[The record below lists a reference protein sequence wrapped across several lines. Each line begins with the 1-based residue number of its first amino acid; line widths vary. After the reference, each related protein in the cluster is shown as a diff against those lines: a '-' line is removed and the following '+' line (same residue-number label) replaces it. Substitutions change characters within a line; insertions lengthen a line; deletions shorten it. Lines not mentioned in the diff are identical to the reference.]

1 VARNEPP
8 TGTVTFL
15 FTDVVGSTR
24 LAEELGDGW
33 PPVLERHRQIARASW
48 STFGGVEV
56 STEGDSFFVVFETAA
71 AAVAAAV
78 QVQRDLAAETWPDGV
93 NLSVRMG
100 LHTGEGRLGGG
111 SYVGLD
117 VHRAARIA
125 SAAHG
130 GQVLLSASTLALLE
144 GSGAWPPGVEV
155 RDLGRHVLRDLSR
168 PERIHDLVIAGLD
181 SRFPPIRT
189 LNAARNTLPSQLTSF
204 LGRDREL
211 QEASRLLAGTRLLT
225 LLGPGGTGKTRLALQ
240 TAAAAADGYPDGVH
254 FVPLGMVTD
263 PTLAVP
269 TIAQALGLQQS
280 GEAQLDQLVEFLGD
294 KKVLVLLDNFEQII
308 EAAPDVADL
317 LGRVPHVSVLVTSRS
332 PLRVY
337 GEREYHV
344 PPLRLPDRNHRAGLA
359 DVAACD
365 SVALFVDR
373 AQRVRPDF
381 TLSEDN
387 ASAVAEIC
395 ARLDGLPLAI
405 ELAAARVRTLSPH
418 AIAQRLDHRLAL
430 LSGGARNLPAR
441 QQTLRGAIAW
451 SHDLLDEADQR
462 FFARFSVF
470 AGGADL
476 SAIEEVVLE
485 PGHKDAAVDDVE
497 SLLDKSL
504 LTLATASP
512 AAECRYGMLET
523 IREFAAQRLGDRG
536 EAETVRERHARW
548 VATFVERESGAVLGA
563 DRRQVLDRYE
573 VEHDNIRAALTWALE
588 AGHDVLAMRV
598 FTATWRFWQSRGF
611 VTEAR
616 RYAGQVMD
624 MQVGAD
630 HRGLRLAA
638 VEAAAGIAYW
648 QADVD
653 ASLRWYT
660 EALELARETGDP
672 AVTANALYNVSFP
685 LGHTREGFD
694 AAKRAAEEA
703 IELYRGIGD
712 DAGVG
717 RVLWGL
723 ASAYYFNRDNDD
735 GLALARRALAVLEG
749 GDDLFMTAWA
759 HYMVGVLNLTVDAE
773 QMRQHLAAAQRLFA
787 ETNDTSGHTL
797 VLDALATLAWR
808 DGDVERA
815 MRLAGYV
822 GNIERT
828 TGTGLARMNREQA
841 GFFPES
847 LADDRALA
855 AAFEEG
861 RQLTFEQ
868 ASALALRDPGPGR
881 GGTT

>member
-1 VARNEPP
+1 MARNEPP

-33 PPVLERHRQIARASW
+33 PPVLERHRQVARAAW
-48 STFGGVEV
+48 AQHGGLEI

-71 AAVAAAV
+71 SAVAAAV
-78 QVQRDLAAETWPDGV
+78 EVQRGLAAEPWPEGV
-93 NLSVRMG
+93 HLRVRMG

-125 SAAHG
+125 AAAHG
-130 GQVLLSASTLALLE
+130 GQVLLSASTVALLE
-144 GSGAWPPGVEV
+144 GSLAWPSGVEA
-155 RDLGRHVLRDLSR
+155 RDLGRHVLKDLSR
-168 PERIHDLVIAGLD
+168 PERIHELAIAGLD
-181 SRFPPIRT
+181 SHFPPIRT
-189 LNAARNTLPSQLTSF
+189 LNAVTNSLPSQLTSF
-204 LGRDREL
+204 LGREQEL
-211 QEASRLLAGTRLLT
+211 REASRLLAGTRLLT

-240 TAAAAADGYPDGVH
+240 TAASTADSYPDGVY
-254 FVPLGMVTD
+254 FVALGTVTD
-263 PTLAVP
+263 PTLALP

-280 GEAQLDQLVEFLGD
+280 GVGPLDQLVDFLGD
-294 KKVLVLLDNFEQII
+294 KKALLLLDNVEQII
-308 EAAPDVADL
+308 DVASDVAEL
-317 LGRVPHVSVLVTSRS
+317 LGRVPHLSLLVTSRS

-344 PPLRLPDRNHRAGLA
+344 PPLRLPDSYHGAGLA
-359 DVAACD
+359 DIAACD
-365 SVALFVDR
+365 SVALFIDR

-381 TLSEDN
+381 TLDEDN

-405 ELAAARVRTLSPH
+405 ELAAARVRALSPQ

-430 LSGGARNLPAR
+430 LSGGSRDLPER

-451 SHDLLDEADQR
+451 SHDLLGEHDQR

-470 AGGADL
+470 AGGAGL
-476 SAIEEVVLE
+476 SALEEVVLD
-485 PGHKDAAVDDVE
+485 PGHGDSALDDVE

-504 LTLATASP
+504 LRLESGSAVDEP
-512 AAECRYGMLET
+512 RYGMLET
-523 IREFAAQRLGDRG
+523 IREYAEQRLVDRG
-536 EAETVRERHARW
+536 EAEGIRERHARW
-548 VATFVERESGAVLGA
+548 VAAFVELEAGAVLGS

-573 VEHDNIRAALTWALE
+573 VEHDNVRAALTWALE
-588 AGHDVLAMRV
+588 TRHDVLAMRI
-598 FTATWRFWQSRGF
+598 FTGTWRFWQSRGF

-624 MQVGAD
+624 LQSGVDDG
-630 HRGLRLAA
+630 GLRLAA

-672 AVTANALYNVSFP
+672 ALVANALYNVSFP
-685 LGHTREGFD
+685 LGQTAEGFED
-694 AAKRAAEEA
+694 AKRAAQEA
-703 IELYRGIGD
+703 MDLYRSLGD
-712 DAGVG
+712 EEGVG

-723 ASAYYFNRDNDD
+723 GSAYYFNRDTEGGL
-735 GLALARRALAVLEG
+735 GLARQALEVFEG
-749 GDDLFMTAWA
+749 SGDLFMTAWA
-759 HYMVGVLNLTVDAE
+759 HYMVGVLNLPVDGAR
-773 QMRQHLAAAQRLFA
+773 MRAHLEAAHRLFA
-787 ETNDTSGHTL
+787 ATNDTSGHTL
-797 VLDALATLAWR
+797 VFDGFATLAWR
-808 DGDVERA
+808 EGDVERA

-828 TGTGLARMNREQA
+828 SGTGLARVNRDQA
-841 GFFPES
+841 GFSPES
-847 LADDRALA
+847 LAQDPALA
-855 AAFEEG
+855 AAFDEG

-868 ASALALRDPGPGR
+868 ASALALQDPRPGAR
-881 GGTT
+881 VAT